1 MLLVCVDL
9 LINAI
14 KYDESFHKPCNKRRY
29 TEYEITYSLK
39 KDLCNLIRGSINPP
53 QFLRNE

>member
-1 MLLVCVDL
+1 MPVKDHYLDSVILLICVDL

-39 KDLCNLIRGSINPP
+39 KRLV
-53 QFLRNE
+53 